1 MDKPT
6 GKPIPAKATA
16 VTPAVT
22 PTRSASEIVRKAMKQ
37 EMKLGQILISQTSL
51 TEAQLRD
58 CLTIQREKGGR
69 LGEILVQKKFLQP
82 QEILLALGLQL
93 GIPYIKE
100 IDVNHINP
108 EWVSDIPIGY
118 ARQFEV
124 LPVAIDDVAVT
135 VVIADPFNLQC
146 LDDLRVIFQK
156 EVKAVLCE
164 SKLVL
169 DAINRVYER
178 VKQNIMSEIEQNP
191 DDDLIDLDEPVDLL
205 ESSENDA
212 PIIKF
217 VNNLMFRA
225 IKDKASDIHI
235 EPYERDMVVRFRID
249 GVLHDVARP
258 PKQLHAGISS
268 RIKLMGELDIAEKR
282 LPQDGRIRIKIAGK
296 DVDVRLSVVPTQ
308 HGERL
313 VMRILDK
320 SSVRLDLKDLGFD
333 EGNIKLINQI
343 IHKKHGIFLVTGPT
357 GSGKTTTL
365 YASLTRINSID
376 RNIITVEDPIEYDL
390 KGVGQIQ
397 VNPKIGLTFASGLRS
412 ILRQDPD
419 VIMVGEIRDRETAEI
434 AIQASLT
441 GHLVFATIHTNDA
454 PGAVTRLVDMGVEPF
469 LISSSLLAVLAQ
481 RLIRKACTKCT
492 ELHVPLPVELENLG
506 LDENVFGGAKIARP
520 RGCHECGGTGYKGR
534 MVVYEIMVIDD
545 ELRAIIMEKADS
557 TVIKKAAQ
565 EKGMVNLRQNGIQ
578 RVLEG
583 VTTPVEL
590 VSVTQE

>member
-6 GKPIPAKATA
+6 KPTGTVTAPVATRD
-16 VTPAVT
+16 TSDII
-22 PTRSASEIVRKAMKQ
+22 RRAMKQ
-37 EMKLGQILISQTSL
+37 EMKLGQILISQTGL

-58 CLTIQREKGGR
+58 CLAIQKEKGGR
-69 LGEILVQKKFLQP
+69 LGEILVQKKLLQP

-108 EWVSDIPIGY
+108 DWVADIPIGY

-124 LPVAIDDVAVT
+124 LPVAIDDIAVT
-135 VVIADPFNLQC
+135 VVISDPFNLQC

-191 DDDLIDLDEPVDLL
+191 DDELQYDLEEPVDLL

-235 EPYERDMVVRFRID
+235 EPYERDMVVRFRVD

-258 PKQLHAGISS
+258 PKGLHAGISS

-282 LPQDGRIRIKIAGK
+282 LPQDGRIKIKIAGK
-296 DVDVRLSVVPTQ
+296 DVDVRLSVVPTAARRETR
-308 HGERL
+308 HANSWTRA
-313 VMRILDK
+313 VC
-320 SSVRLDLKDLGFD
+320 VLDLKDLGFD
-333 EGNIKLINQI
+333 EANIKLINQI

-481 RLIRKACTKCT
+481 RLIRKAC
-492 ELHVPLPVELENLG
+492 HQM
-506 LDENVFGGAKIARP
+506 
-520 RGCHECGGTGYKGR
+520 H
-534 MVVYEIMVIDD
+534 
-545 ELRAIIMEKADS
+545 
-557 TVIKKAAQ
+557 
-565 EKGMVNLRQNGIQ
+565 
-578 RVLEG
+578 
-583 VTTPVEL
+583 
-590 VSVTQE
+590 